1 LHRNIDAAALAVS
14 RCRGTLAVPRGDI
27 PAAV

>member
-1 LHRNIDAAALAVS
+1 LHRNIGMAVLAVS
-14 RCRGTLAVPRGDI
+14 RRRGTLAVPRGDI